1 MQKTKKILSALLAL
15 VMVIGIM
22 PAAAFASPCELEE
35 HTHGEGCYTL
45 TCELSEH
52 SHTACDLSC
61 DKVAHTHCYDDK
73 CEIEAHKHTACDL
86 SCDKEAHAH
95 CYTFTCEKAEHKHNE
110 ECADEEVV
118 YVAQIGTTQYETL
131 QAAADVGGSIKLLA
145 DVAESVV
152 VAKDVT
158 LDLNGFD
165 VISAGDAFEI
175 TAGTLTVNGE
185 GVVAGGSTGVGSW
198 TAIWANGGKAI
209 LNGGTYAVGGD
220 SSTTDVTH
228 QNDVIYTK
236 NGGSVV
242 INGGYFE
249 NDGTVWTL
257 NENDANRGTIVVKG
271 GTFENWDPANN
282 VSEGPATNFVADGYI
297 SVKSGDNYV
306 VREKVGAKL
315 ITNLEEVDF
324 VVGEPAE
331 FTFST
336 VANDDAG
343 VMVVG
348 LSDFNDP
355 DALAKLEY
363 YEPNTDAWYDL
374 NGAFGGGN
382 GFPMA
387 DATSKFRATF
397 AKAGEFTF
405 TSVMKTVDG
414 DKILCS
420 VEATA
425 VVVEAEPD
433 APEVPEEPVTPD
445 IDPDARCGKY
455 EHKHTACDLSCKLY
469 THTHCHGDTCEIEE
483 HKHTACDLSCDK
495 EEHIHCYPATETP
508 DEPELPEEPEQP
520 EEPVIPELPK
530 PEEVEGY
537 ELNCDKGAHKHTAC
551 DLSCPYDEHT
561 HCFSD
566 TCELEE
572 HKHIACDLS
581 CDKVEH
587 VHCYTKIETELP
599 EDPEEPEEP
608 VETVEITEIAFEVAA
623 PVDGEAISEMV
634 DAVVTTPDG
643 VIAVEDVFIIWGK
656 NDTDD
661 IQDADW
667 ELMLPEDIF
676 EKGAYYAAVI
686 AFDIPEGA
694 VIADDCVATIN
705 GEEFMDV
712 YVDAGNEEYAPSFNA
727 IYVFDD
733 LVDAETPDEPEVPVE
748 PETPVV
754 PDVDGYKTNCAKE
767 EHKHTACD
775 LSCDKEAHT
784 HCFSDKCDKD
794 HEHCYVKIEEEPEAP
809 EYSIITGAN
818 GTWKDSATDGMTF
831 ASDAEFADFVSV
843 KIDGVVVDAAN
854 YDAKEGSTVVTLKN
868 AYLKTLKEGEHT
880 LTIVSKDGEA
890 STKFTIEHEH
900 KLTKVEAKKETCVD
914 KGNSEYYTCECG
926 KWFKDDKAETE
937 IVDKTSV
944 EIKAAGHK
952 AATEWSRDAK
962 SHWHKCTVCKEA
974 ADEKVAHDFD
984 KETGK
989 ICQTCKYDVDNPK
1002 TGSEAHITVMATLM
1016 TLSVVVMAGVA
1027 AYFVWDKKRKH

>member
-61 DKVAHTHCYDDK
+61 DKVAHAHCYDDK

-95 CYTFTCEKAEHKHNE
+95 CYTFTCEKAEHKHNDD
-110 ECADEEVV
+110 CA
-118 YVAQIGTTQYETL
+118 
-131 QAAADVGGSIKLLA
+131 
-145 DVAESVV
+145 
-152 VAKDVT
+152 
-158 LDLNGFD
+158 
-165 VISAGDAFEI
+165 
-175 TAGTLTVNGE
+175 
-185 GVVAGGSTGVGSW
+185 
-198 TAIWANGGKAI
+198 
-209 LNGGTYAVGGD
+209 
-220 SSTTDVTH
+220 
-228 QNDVIYTK
+228 
-236 NGGSVV
+236 
-242 INGGYFE
+242 
-249 NDGTVWTL
+249 
-257 NENDANRGTIVVKG
+257 
-271 GTFENWDPANN
+271 
-282 VSEGPATNFVADGYI
+282 
-297 SVKSGDNYV
+297 
-306 VREKVGAKL
+306 EKVASEL
-315 ITNLEEVDF
+315 VTDIDDLDF
-324 VVGEPAE
+324 IVGVPQE
-331 FTFST
+331 FTFET
-336 VANDDAG
+336 KANDDAG

-348 LSDFNDP
+348 LSDFSDP

-363 YEPNTDAWYDL
+363 YEPNTDTWYDL
-374 NGAFGGGN
+374 NGAFGGSNGFPMADAASKFRATFAKAGEYTFTSVMKTVDGGEVLCSVEATAKVRDYKHAELLTNIGDIEFVVGEAAEFTFSTVANDDKGLMVVGLSDFDAEDAIAKLEYYEPNTDTWYDLNGAFGGSN

-387 DATSKFRATF
+387 DATSKFRVTF
-397 AKAGEFTF
+397 AKAGEYEF
-405 TSVMKTVDG
+405 TSVMKLADSG
-414 DKILCS
+414 EELCS

-433 APEVPEEPVTPD
+433 APEIPEEPVTPD

-455 EHKHTACDLSCKLY
+455 EHKHNACDLSCKLY

-495 EEHIHCYPATETP
+495 AEHIHCYPATETP

-537 ELNCDKGAHKHTAC
+537 ELNCETPAHKHNAC
-551 DLSCPYDEHT
+551 DLSCPYDAHE

-566 TCELEE
+566 TCKIEA
-572 HKHIACDLS
+572 HVHNACDLS
-581 CDKVEH
+581 CDKDVH
-587 VHCYTKIETELP
+587 VHCYTLIE
-599 EDPEEPEEP
+599 DEEPE
-608 VETVEITEIAFEVAA
+608 
-623 PVDGEAISEMV
+623 
-634 DAVVTTPDG
+634 TP
-643 VIAVEDVFIIWGK
+643 
-656 NDTDD
+656 
-661 IQDADW
+661 
-667 ELMLPEDIF
+667 
-676 EKGAYYAAVI
+676 
-686 AFDIPEGA
+686 
-694 VIADDCVATIN
+694 
-705 GEEFMDV
+705 
-712 YVDAGNEEYAPSFNA
+712 
-727 IYVFDD
+727 
-733 LVDAETPDEPEVPVE
+733 ETPDEPEAIVVTKVEATIEAPVAGEAIPMTLADIAFTPDIDVVADDVYLMWAKNADTNDVNGDGWEIIEDEDAVFEDGFYYAVVIFVELPDDVVFADEYTALMNGKAFDDVAFEEGDDEFAPLFSAVVAFDDLVDEEPETPETPDE

-843 KIDGVVVDAAN
+843 KVDGAVVDAAN
-854 YDAKEGSTVVTLKN
+854 YDAKEGSTVITLKN
-868 AYLKTLKEGEHT
+868 AYLKTLKEGEHS

-974 ADEKVAHDFD
+974 ADEKKAHDFD

-1002 TGSEAHITVMATLM
+1002 TGSEAHITVMAVLM
-1016 TLSVVVMAGVA
+1016 TMSVVVMAGVA
-1027 AYFVWDKKRKH
+1027 GYFVWDKKRKH

>member
-145 DVAESVV
+145 DVTESVV

-249 NDGTVWTL
+249 NDGNVWTL
-257 NENDANRGTIVVKG
+257 NENDANRGTIVVYG

-282 VSEGPATNFVADGYI
+282 VSEGPATNFVAEGYE
-297 SVKSGDNYV
+297 SVKNGDNYV
-306 VREKVGAKL
+306 VSKIVV
-315 ITNLEEVDF
+315 TPEEPEQPE
-324 VVGEPAE
+324 EPATPDIDPNARCGKYE
-331 FTFST
+331 HKHN
-336 VANDDAG
+336 ACD
-343 VMVVG
+343 
-348 LSDFNDP
+348 LSCKLYAHTHCNGDTCEIEEHEHKACDLSCDKEVHVHCYPATEVEDEEPETP
-355 DALAKLEY
+355 DE
-363 YEPNTDAWYDL
+363 
-374 NGAFGGGN
+374 
-382 GFPMA
+382 
-387 DATSKFRATF
+387 
-397 AKAGEFTF
+397 
-405 TSVMKTVDG
+405 
-414 DKILCS
+414 
-420 VEATA
+420 
-425 VVVEAEPD
+425 
-433 APEVPEEPVTPD
+433 PEVPEEPVTPE
-445 IDPDARCGKY
+445 IDPDAACGKY
-455 EHKHTACDLSCKLY
+455 EHKHNACDLSCKLY
-469 THTHCHGDTCEIEE
+469 AHTHCHGDTCEIEE
-483 HKHTACDLSCDK
+483 HKHNACDLSCDK
-495 EEHIHCYPATETP
+495 EAHTHCYPATETP
-508 DEPELPEEPEQP
+508 DEPDVPETPEDP

-537 ELNCDKGAHKHTAC
+537 ELNCDKGAHKHNAC

-572 HKHIACDLS
+572 HKHIACTLA

-587 VHCYTKIETELP
+587 VHCYTKIEAELP

-608 VETVEITEIAFEVAA
+608 VETVEITEIAFEVTA

-634 DAVVTTPDG
+634 DAVVATPDG

-661 IQDADW
+661 IQDTDW

-705 GEEFMDV
+705 GEEFLDV
-712 YVDAGNEEYAPSFNA
+712 YVDAGTEEYAPSFNA
-727 IYVFDD
+727 IYVFDN

-794 HEHCYVKIEEEPEAP
+794 HEHCYVKIEEEPKAP

-843 KIDGVVVDAAN
+843 KVDGVVVDAAN
-854 YDAKEGSTVVTLKN
+854 YDAKEGSTVITLKN

-974 ADEKVAHDFD
+974 ADEKVAHNFD

>member
-15 VMVIGIM
+15 VMVVGIM

-61 DKVAHTHCYDDK
+61 DKVAHAHCYDDK

-145 DVAESVV
+145 DVTESVV

-282 VSEGPATNFVADGYI
+282 VSEGPATNFVADGYV
-297 SVKSGDNYV
+297 STKNGDNYV
-306 VREKVGAKL
+306 VSVKVE
-315 ITNLEEVDF
+315 T
-324 VVGEPAE
+324 
-331 FTFST
+331 
-336 VANDDAG
+336 
-343 VMVVG
+343 
-348 LSDFNDP
+348 
-355 DALAKLEY
+355 
-363 YEPNTDAWYDL
+363 
-374 NGAFGGGN
+374 
-382 GFPMA
+382 
-387 DATSKFRATF
+387 
-397 AKAGEFTF
+397 
-405 TSVMKTVDG
+405 
-414 DKILCS
+414 
-420 VEATA
+420 
-425 VVVEAEPD
+425 EPD

-455 EHKHTACDLSCKLY
+455 EHQHNACDLSCKLY
-469 THTHCHGDTCEIEE
+469 AHTHCHGDTCEIEE

-537 ELNCDKGAHKHTAC
+537 ELNCETPAHKHNAC

-566 TCELEE
+566 
-572 HKHIACDLS
+572 K
-581 CDKVEH
+581 CDKEH
-587 VHCYTKIETELP
+587 DHCYILIENEEP
-599 EDPEEPEEP
+599 ETPEEPEEP
-608 VETVEITEIAFEVAA
+608 EVIVVTNVEATIDA
-623 PVDGEAISEMV
+623 PVAGEAIPMTLA
-634 DAVVTTPDG
+634 DIAFTPD
-643 VIAVEDVFIIWGK
+643 IDVVADDVYLMWAK
-656 NDTDD
+656 NADTDD
-661 IQDADW
+661 VNGEGWEIIEDEDAVF
-667 ELMLPEDIF
+667 EDGF
-676 EKGAYYAAVI
+676 YYAVVI
-686 AFDIPEGA
+686 FVELPDDGVFADEYTALINGKAFDDVAFEEGDDEFAPLFSA
-694 VIADDCVATIN
+694 VVA
-705 GEEFMDV
+705 
-712 YVDAGNEEYAPSFNA
+712 
-727 IYVFDD
+727 FDD
-733 LVDAETPDEPEVPVE
+733 LVDEEPETPETPDEPE
-748 PETPVV
+748 TPVI

-843 KIDGVVVDAAN
+843 KVDGAVVDAAN
-854 YDAKEGSTVVTLKN
+854 YDAKEGSTIITLKN

-914 KGNSEYYTCECG
+914 KGYSEYYTCECG

-1002 TGSEAHITVMATLM
+1002 TGSEAHIIVMAVLM
-1016 TLSVVVMAGVA
+1016 TMSVVVMAGVA
-1027 AYFVWDKKRKH
+1027 GYFVWDKKRKH

>member
-145 DVAESVV
+145 DVTESVV

-271 GTFENWDPANN
+271 GTFENWNPANN
-282 VSEGPATNFVADGYI
+282 VSEGPATNFVADGYV
-297 SVKSGDNYV
+297 STKNGDNYV
-306 VREKVGAKL
+306 VSVKVE
-315 ITNLEEVDF
+315 T
-324 VVGEPAE
+324 
-331 FTFST
+331 
-336 VANDDAG
+336 
-343 VMVVG
+343 
-348 LSDFNDP
+348 
-355 DALAKLEY
+355 
-363 YEPNTDAWYDL
+363 
-374 NGAFGGGN
+374 
-382 GFPMA
+382 
-387 DATSKFRATF
+387 
-397 AKAGEFTF
+397 
-405 TSVMKTVDG
+405 
-414 DKILCS
+414 
-420 VEATA
+420 
-425 VVVEAEPD
+425 EPD

-508 DEPELPEEPEQP
+508 DEPELPEEPET
-520 EEPVIPELPK
+520 PVVPELPK

-537 ELNCDKGAHKHTAC
+537 ELNCDKGAHRHTAC

-587 VHCYTKIETELP
+587 VHCYTKIETEQ
-599 EDPEEPEEP
+599 PEEP

-623 PVDGEAISEMV
+623 PADGEAVSDMV
-634 DAVVTTPDG
+634 DAVITTPDG
-643 VIAVEDVFIIWGK
+643 VIAAEDVFVIWAK

-661 IQDADW
+661 IEDADW
-667 ELMLPEDIF
+667 EQMLSEDIF

-694 VIADDCVATIN
+694 VVADDCVATIN
-705 GEEFMDV
+705 GAEFLDV

-727 IYVFDD
+727 IYVFDN

-974 ADEKVAHDFD
+974 ADEKVAHNFD

>member
-86 SCDKEAHAH
+86 SCDKEAHSH
-95 CYTFTCEKAEHKHNE
+95 CYTFTCEKAEHKHNDD
-110 ECADEEVV
+110 CA
-118 YVAQIGTTQYETL
+118 
-131 QAAADVGGSIKLLA
+131 
-145 DVAESVV
+145 
-152 VAKDVT
+152 
-158 LDLNGFD
+158 
-165 VISAGDAFEI
+165 
-175 TAGTLTVNGE
+175 
-185 GVVAGGSTGVGSW
+185 
-198 TAIWANGGKAI
+198 
-209 LNGGTYAVGGD
+209 
-220 SSTTDVTH
+220 
-228 QNDVIYTK
+228 
-236 NGGSVV
+236 
-242 INGGYFE
+242 
-249 NDGTVWTL
+249 
-257 NENDANRGTIVVKG
+257 
-271 GTFENWDPANN
+271 
-282 VSEGPATNFVADGYI
+282 
-297 SVKSGDNYV
+297 
-306 VREKVGAKL
+306 EKVASEL
-315 ITNLEEVDF
+315 VTDIDDLDF
-324 VVGEPAE
+324 IVGVPQE
-331 FTFST
+331 FTFET
-336 VANDDAG
+336 KANDDAG

-348 LSDFNDP
+348 LSDFSDP

-387 DATSKFRATF
+387 DAASKFRATF

-414 DKILCS
+414 GEVLCS

-425 VVVEAEPD
+425 KVRDYKHAELLTNIGDIEFVVGETVEFTFSTVANDDAGVMVYGGSDFGVAYEDKIATLEYKAGDQWIDMKGQNFGGAQGFPMTDATSTFRVKFTDDAAGDYSFVASMKKAADDSVLCDITVPFTVAAKAEEP
-433 APEVPEEPVTPD
+433 APPVEPETPVTPD
-445 IDPDARCGKY
+445 IDPDALCGKY
-455 EHKHTACDLSCKLY
+455 EHEHNACDLSCKLY
-469 THTHCHGDTCEIEE
+469 AHTHCHGDTCKIEE
-483 HKHTACDLSCDK
+483 HKHIACDLSCDK
-495 EEHIHCYPATETP
+495 VEHIHCYPATETP
-508 DEPELPEEPEQP
+508 DEPEVPETPEDP

-608 VETVEITEIAFEVAA
+608 VETVEITEITFEVAA

-854 YDAKEGSTVVTLKN
+854 YDAKEGSTVITLKN